1 MLSTLRLAA
10 PLALAAAL
18 SAPVQC
24 ARRTPDHRMEDD
36 PAEVLYSLAEAFNA
50 KGNPAARAETLRFLI
65 ARYPVSRFAE
75 AARLDLNGPLN
86 EPSKPPPNPAEPPRN
101 TPPPPR

>member
-1 MLSTLRLAA
+1 MLAPLRLAA

-18 SAPVQC
+18 SAPIQC
-24 ARRTPDHRMEDD
+24 ARRTPPDQRIEDD
-36 PAEVLYSLAEAFNA
+36 PAEVLYTLAETFKAE
-50 KGNPAARAETLRFLI
+50 GNPAARAETLRFLV

-86 EPSKPPPNPAEPPRN
+86 EPRDQ
-101 TPPPPR
+101 PPPPRNAPPPPR

>member
-1 MLSTLRLAA
+1 VLSTLRLAA

-24 ARRTPDHRMEDD
+24 ARRTPDHRTEDD

-50 KGNPAARAETLRFLI
+50 QGNPAARAETLRFLI

-75 AARLDLNGPLN
+75 AARFDLG
-86 EPSKPPPNPAEPPRN
+86 EPAASPPTHPPPSPR
-101 TPPPPR
+101 